1 MLKSIF
7 VKVGRVDAT
16 DRARGIRRGHIL
28 EGFIDED
35 GDFVYGNGNM
45 LFKGQFSAE
54 GVAQKDELV
63 LVKDGEDHD
72 WEARYFS
79 HIEGD
84 KIHCFKY
91 SFTSEKTQET
101 ETWAIMQRIKFID

>member
-1 MLKSIF
+1 MLKSTF
-7 VKVGRVDAT
+7 VKVTRVDSI
-16 DRARGIRRGHIL
+16 DRLRGLKVGRIL
-28 EGFIDED
+28 EGEIDED
-35 GDFVYGNGNM
+35 GDFFYANGNS
-45 LFKGQFSAE
+45 LLKGTYTVE

-84 KIHCFKY
+84 KIFCFKY

-101 ETWAIMQRIKFID
+101 EAWAAMQRIKFID